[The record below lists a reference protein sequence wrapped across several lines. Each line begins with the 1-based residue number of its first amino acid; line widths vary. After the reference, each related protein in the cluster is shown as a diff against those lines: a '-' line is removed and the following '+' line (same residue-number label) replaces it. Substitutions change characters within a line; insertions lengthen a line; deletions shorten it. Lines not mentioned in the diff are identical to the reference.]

1 MIGGFVGLRLDPA
14 DPVDQ
19 EEFENLKDRVIFYCV
34 TKNGL
39 RKMEKLLTSDTD
51 VMDCETKELTHFK
64 LIK

>member
-1 MIGGFVGLRLDPA
+1 MIGGFVGLRLDPS

-19 EEFENLKDRVIFYCV
+19 EEFEQLKDRVVFYCE

-51 VMDCETKELTHFK
+51 VMDCQTKQLGHFR
-64 LIK
+64 LIE